1 MCSLYG
7 SVCSRTFTGTLKCN
21 PRNLRRLNVY
31 HLYYYMLVQLSST
44 FSVCALP
51 YFCFFYLLQIS
62 RKAVTC
68 MYAYRELGDIW
79 FIQIP
84 LHMISH
90 PNLDTFFQE
99 LLELMFWKRQR
110 LTPFFT
116 KYCSLHV

>member
-1 MCSLYG
+1 MLTPEFKKVKFLSFILLYVG
-7 SVCSRTFTGTLKCN
+7 LTEFCIQCMRI
-21 PRNLRRLNVY
+21 
-31 HLYYYMLVQLSST
+31 
-44 FSVCALP
+44 ALLL
-51 YFCFFYLLQIS
+51 FFHLLQIS

-99 LLELMFWKRQR
+99 LLELMFWKRQK

>member
-1 MCSLYG
+1 
-7 SVCSRTFTGTLKCN
+7 
-21 PRNLRRLNVY
+21 
-31 HLYYYMLVQLSST
+31 MLTPEFKKVKFLSFILLHVGLT
-44 FSVCALP
+44 EFCIQCMRIALIL
-51 YFCFFYLLQIS
+51 FFHLLQIS

-99 LLELMFWKRQR
+99 LLELMFWKRQK

>member
-1 MCSLYG
+1 
-7 SVCSRTFTGTLKCN
+7 
-21 PRNLRRLNVY
+21 
-31 HLYYYMLVQLSST
+31 MLTPEFKKVKFLSFILLHVGLT
-44 FSVCALP
+44 EFCIQCMRIALIL
-51 YFCFFYLLQIS
+51 FFYLLQIS

-90 PNLDTFFQE
+90 PNLNTFFQE
-99 LLELMFWKRQR
+99 LLELMFWKRQK

>member
-1 MCSLYG
+1 MLTPEFKKVKFLSFILLYVG
-7 SVCSRTFTGTLKCN
+7 LTEFCIQCMRI
-21 PRNLRRLNVY
+21 
-31 HLYYYMLVQLSST
+31 
-44 FSVCALP
+44 ALIL
-51 YFCFFYLLQIS
+51 FFHLLQIS

-90 PNLDTFFQE
+90 PNLDTFFQK
-99 LLELMFWKRQR
+99 LLELMFWKRQK

>member
-1 MCSLYG
+1 
-7 SVCSRTFTGTLKCN
+7 
-21 PRNLRRLNVY
+21 
-31 HLYYYMLVQLSST
+31 MLTPEFKKVKFLSFILLHVGLT
-44 FSVCALP
+44 EFCIQCMRIALIL
-51 YFCFFYLLQIS
+51 FFHLLQIS

-99 LLELMFWKRQR
+99 LSELMFWKRQK

>member
-1 MCSLYG
+1 MLTPEFKKVKCLLFILLYVG
-7 SVCSRTFTGTLKCN
+7 LTEFYIQCMRI
-21 PRNLRRLNVY
+21 
-31 HLYYYMLVQLSST
+31 
-44 FSVCALP
+44 ALLL
-51 YFCFFYLLQIS
+51 FFHLLQIS

-99 LLELMFWKRQR
+99 LLELMFWKRKE

>member
-1 MCSLYG
+1 MLTPEFKKVKFLSFILLY
-7 SVCSRTFTGTLKCN
+7 VVLTEFCIQCMRI
-21 PRNLRRLNVY
+21 
-31 HLYYYMLVQLSST
+31 
-44 FSVCALP
+44 ALIL
-51 YFCFFYLLQIS
+51 FFHLLQIS

-99 LLELMFWKRQR
+99 LLELMFWKRQK

>member
-1 MCSLYG
+1 MLTPEFKKVKFLSFILLYVG
-7 SVCSRTFTGTLKCN
+7 LTEFCIQCMRI
-21 PRNLRRLNVY
+21 
-31 HLYYYMLVQLSST
+31 
-44 FSVCALP
+44 ALIL
-51 YFCFFYLLQIS
+51 FFHLLQIS

-68 MYAYRELGDIW
+68 LYAYRELGDIW

-99 LLELMFWKRQR
+99 LLELMFWKRQK

>member
-1 MCSLYG
+1 MLTPEFKKVKFLSFILLYVG
-7 SVCSRTFTGTLKCN
+7 LTEFCIQCMRI
-21 PRNLRRLNVY
+21 
-31 HLYYYMLVQLSST
+31 
-44 FSVCALP
+44 ALIL
-51 YFCFFYLLQIS
+51 FFHLLQIS

-99 LLELMFWKRQR
+99 LLELMFWKRQK

>member
-1 MCSLYG
+1 MLTPEFKKFKFLSFILLYVG
-7 SVCSRTFTGTLKCN
+7 LTEFCIQCMRI
-21 PRNLRRLNVY
+21 
-31 HLYYYMLVQLSST
+31 
-44 FSVCALP
+44 ALIL
-51 YFCFFYLLQIS
+51 FFHLLQIS

-99 LLELMFWKRQR
+99 LLELMFWKRQK

>member
-1 MCSLYG
+1 MLTPEFKKVKFLSFILLYVG
-7 SVCSRTFTGTLKCN
+7 LTEFCIQCMRI
-21 PRNLRRLNVY
+21 
-31 HLYYYMLVQLSST
+31 
-44 FSVCALP
+44 ALLL
-51 YFCFFYLLQIS
+51 FFHLLQIS

>member
-1 MCSLYG
+1 
-7 SVCSRTFTGTLKCN
+7 
-21 PRNLRRLNVY
+21 
-31 HLYYYMLVQLSST
+31 MLTPEFKKVKFLSFILLHVGLT
-44 FSVCALP
+44 E
-51 YFCFFYLLQIS
+51 FCIQCMRIVLILFFHLLQIS

-99 LLELMFWKRQR
+99 LLELMFWKRQK

>member
-1 MCSLYG
+1 
-7 SVCSRTFTGTLKCN
+7 
-21 PRNLRRLNVY
+21 
-31 HLYYYMLVQLSST
+31 MLTPEFKKVKFLSFILLHVGLT
-44 FSVCALP
+44 EFCIQCMRIALIL
-51 YFCFFYLLQIS
+51 FFYLLQIS

-99 LLELMFWKRQR
+99 LLELMFWKRQK

>member
-1 MCSLYG
+1 
-7 SVCSRTFTGTLKCN
+7 
-21 PRNLRRLNVY
+21 
-31 HLYYYMLVQLSST
+31 MLTPEFKKVKFLSFILLHVGLT
-44 FSVCALP
+44 EFCIQCMRIALIL
-51 YFCFFYLLQIS
+51 FFHLLQIS

-99 LLELMFWKRQR
+99 LLELMFWKRQK

-116 KYCSLHV
+116 KYCSLNV